1 VLNPWH
7 VVPAP
12 EDRVKRL
19 RGYIFGRP
27 FLGER
32 VPQHVQNIVL
42 RDYARRRGV
51 SLLLAA
57 SEYAMPGSHLI
68 LETVCGELPRID
80 GILAYS
86 VFQLPEDSVQRASV
100 LDRVVSQGKEIHF
113 AVEDIVVGSQAS
125 ADDVEVLWRVRLAL
139 ESTPGEVG
147 FPVG

>member
-1 VLNPWH
+1 M
-7 VVPAP
+7 
-12 EDRVKRL
+12 KRL

-27 FLGER
+27 VLGER

>member
-1 VLNPWH
+1 M
-7 VVPAP
+7 
-12 EDRVKRL
+12 KRL

-42 RDYARRRGV
+42 RDYARRRGAT
-51 SLLLAA
+51 LLLAA

-68 LETVCGELPRID
+68 LETVCGELPHVD

-86 VFQLPEDSVQRASV
+86 VFQLPEDPVHRASV

-113 AVEDIVVGSQAS
+113 AVEDIVVGSRAS

-139 ESTPGEVG
+139 GSAPGEAGFAVG
-147 FPVG
+147 

>member
-1 VLNPWH
+1 MFDSRHVLPT
-7 VVPAP
+7 P

-51 SLLLAA
+51 TLLLAA

-68 LETVCGELPRID
+68 LETVCGELPRVD

-86 VFQLPEDSVQRASV
+86 VFQLPEDGRQRDSV

-113 AVEDIVVGSQAS
+113 AVEDVVVNSSES
-125 ADDVEVLWRVRLAL
+125 AVAVELLWRVRLAL
-139 ESTPGEVG
+139 ESVPPEME
-147 FPVG
+147 FPIG

>member
-1 VLNPWH
+1 M
-7 VVPAP
+7 
-12 EDRVKRL
+12 KRL

>member
-1 VLNPWH
+1 MLNPRH
-7 VVPAP
+7 VLPTP

-51 SLLLAA
+51 TLLLAA

-68 LETVCGELPRID
+68 LETVCGELPRVD

-86 VFQLPEDSVQRASV
+86 VFQLPEDNVQRGSV
-100 LDRVVSQGKEIHF
+100 LDRVVSQGKEFHF
-113 AVEDIVVGSQAS
+113 AVEDIVVNSTES
-125 ADDVEVLWRVRLAL
+125 AAAVELLWRVRLAL
-139 ESTPGEVG
+139 ESVQPEMEFPGG
-147 FPVG
+147 

>member
-1 VLNPWH
+1 VT
-7 VVPAP
+7 
-12 EDRVKRL
+12 RL

-51 SLLLAA
+51 TLLLAA

-68 LETVCGELPRID
+68 LETVCDELPRID

-86 VFQLPEDSVQRASV
+86 VFQLPEDGRHRASV
-100 LDRVVSQGKEIHF
+100 LERVVGQGKQAHF
-113 AVEDIVVGSQAS
+113 AVEDIVVDS
-125 ADDVEVLWRVRLAL
+125 AESAAAVEVLWRVRTAL
-139 ESTPGEVG
+139 DAAPDGLGDVVAG
-147 FPVG
+147 LHRG

>member
-1 VLNPWH
+1 MSS
-7 VVPAP
+7 AP

>member
-1 VLNPWH
+1 M
-7 VVPAP
+7 
-12 EDRVKRL
+12 KRL

-51 SLLLAA
+51 TLLLAA

-86 VFQLPEDSVQRASV
+86 VFQLPEDPVQRASV

-113 AVEDIVVGSQAS
+113 AVEDIVVGSRAS

-139 ESTPGEVG
+139 GSAPGEAGFLVG
-147 FPVG
+147 

>member
-1 VLNPWH
+1 
-7 VVPAP
+7 
-12 EDRVKRL
+12 VKRL

>member
-1 VLNPWH
+1 M
-7 VVPAP
+7 
-12 EDRVKRL
+12 KRL

-51 SLLLAA
+51 TLLLAA

-68 LETVCGELPRID
+68 LETVCGELPRVD

-86 VFQLPEDSVQRASV
+86 VFQLPEDGLQRDSV

-113 AVEDIVVGSQAS
+113 AVEDVVVNSSES
-125 ADDVEVLWRVRLAL
+125 AVAVELLWRVRLAL
-139 ESTPGEVG
+139 ESVPPEME
-147 FPVG
+147 FPIG

>member
-1 VLNPWH
+1 M
-7 VVPAP
+7 
-12 EDRVKRL
+12 KRL

-51 SLLLAA
+51 TLLLAA

>member
-1 VLNPWH
+1 M
-7 VVPAP
+7 
-12 EDRVKRL
+12 KRL

-42 RDYARRRGV
+42 RDYARRKGV
-51 SLLLAA
+51 VLLLAA
-57 SEYAMPGSHLI
+57 SEYAMPRSHLI
-68 LETVCGELPRID
+68 LETVCGELPRVD

-86 VFQLPEDSVQRASV
+86 VFQLPEDGAHRASV

-113 AVEDIVVGSQAS
+113 AVEDIVVGSRES
-125 ADDVEVLWRVRLAL
+125 AADVEVLWRVRLAL
-139 ESTPGEVG
+139 EAAPDEAG

>member
-1 VLNPWH
+1 
-7 VVPAP
+7 
-12 EDRVKRL
+12 
-19 RGYIFGRP
+19 
-27 FLGER
+27 
-32 VPQHVQNIVL
+32 
-42 RDYARRRGV
+42 
-51 SLLLAA
+51 
-57 SEYAMPGSHLI
+57 
-68 LETVCGELPRID
+68 VCGELPRID